1 MGWQHENGPIC
12 HISNMWFSHLWMVVW
27 PPHLFTIWLVFW
39 GIFVYFPND
48 LVFEWNSN
56 VQLVSKLKI
65 FVLVWICLE
74 FEEMRNPHWYFPI
87 CFFFELVFPSFNY
100 IRGKA
105 FYNLS
110 ECRSNQQSR
119 EYTQITYAY
128 TLVSR
133 KICTLVQLKL
143 TILDM
148 ILWQ

>member
-1 MGWQHENGPIC
+1 MKTDRYVTFRTCDLVIC
-12 HISNMWFSHLWMVVW
+12 EWLYGRLIFLSFDWYFGGYLYIFQMTWSLSGIQMYNWFLNLKY
-27 PPHLFTIWLVFW
+27 LFWFEYAWNLKKCGIRI
-39 GIFVYFPND
+39 GIFQYV
-48 LVFEWNSN
+48 
-56 VQLVSKLKI
+56 
-65 FVLVWICLE
+65 
-74 FEEMRNPHWYFPI
+74 
-87 CFFFELVFPSFNY
+87 FFELVFPSFNY

-148 ILWQ
+148 IL